1 MKNRILSLVLTL
13 VMILSLFPVIQLPA
27 SAASLPWIRE
37 MDNDPSVGK
46 TTHDVY
52 LRFKSDGDIG
62 STVIGNNCDAC
73 FLAITFPAGAT
84 WGSAYDNGH
93 ASTTK
98 IEPYGYGY
106 KTYTKYFGKNF
117 MTNSSDYIEI
127 WINDVDSYPTDI
139 FIDIQ
144 RVGSSRSYHGDIYC
158 TVDGQV
164 IVNKNNWGT
173 KGGSA
178 VSTWYGNDS
187 YVPLAS
193 AKVNISTGNVIKPSG
208 TVSIP
213 YTVTGKDSM
222 GGDVAEPV
230 YSDYSNNSLL
240 YSRGVVVSEKLVAA
254 TSTANFSCSGV
265 TLDPSS
271 KQIKVDG
278 AAFNSAKKTQKFRIA
293 TTVSL
298 GANSVYDE
306 MGFPITDPLI
316 FGGTKTF
323 YSDVITLYPGEGTI
337 NYNANGGS
345 GSMASQNITYGTDT
359 KLANNTFTYNPTLTF
374 RSDIGTL
381 DVPSVSVPA
390 SFGGWMDK
398 TTTTFNGKTYPYY
411 EFDAA
416 GYANRN
422 GDVLASS
429 AFGNGVYDKEAML
442 RHYIAYGKNEY
453 ENGSANRAAATGY
466 FGTYPDGATV
476 KNLAGESGGVVS
488 LYAKWNY
495 GTTTLPTP
503 TTDGYTFRSWT
514 ADLMDIATLTDNLEI
529 SDTTRG
535 TIGYNDG
542 YALTEN
548 LIPVI
553 GGTTFTSNME
563 VCGVYAYD
571 KDGNFLKRC
580 SSYATTHTVPYAA
593 AFVRVEVCTK
603 KELSFEDFK
612 NLSLEY
618 SVPAGTV
625 VPVAG
630 NQTYTANWQGHYN
643 IRFDANGGKGGTENY
658 VVMGS
663 SRYSDV
669 SWLTVSRKGYEFAG
683 WTTEPDGT
691 ELVYGADGHCVPGSA
706 YWDGSGNWKHDGDVV
721 VYAKWTPLPVTITA
735 QTTAGGSVTGT
746 KTVNAGENVELLATA
761 EDGYEFAGW
770 YDGETLVCETEN
782 FTVENVI
789 EDKTYT
795 AQFKE
800 YVCNHSHDGVE
811 FKPWKNS
818 KSLPSSTGNYY
829 LATDVTI
836 SEEWTAPAGEFNLCL
851 NGKSINLNSKHIAVK
866 NGATLNIYDCG
877 DTVRYY
883 DADSTTG
890 KWTLKSEG
898 TSNYTTEGG
907 VITGGSNTLGGAISA
922 NDSTLNLYGGN
933 LAGNTA
939 SSNNGGAV
947 YITNGTL
954 TIDGANILGNYAYCN
969 GGGVFANQST
979 VTVNDGR
986 ISYNR
991 ACITD
996 NKGGDGGGIYLSN
1009 CTTTMN
1015 GGSIT
1020 HNTNLYDGTGVMNSG
1035 GGTFTMNGGT
1045 ISDNTTTFWGEWSD
1059 YCGGTGI
1066 CNDSDSTLI
1075 LNDGTIANNI
1085 GISKGA
1091 GVFNRGTF
1099 NMNGGTIEGN
1109 ICVSLADNIYK
1120 GYGDGVANEA
1130 GAVFT
1135 MTDGYIGVIHND
1147 LVQDDTCRG
1156 VYNKG
1161 AFTMTGGEIFASSDD
1176 MSSCYGLSNSS
1187 AYNADGTETSS
1198 AVANIG
1204 GNAVI
1209 TGQCGYKPFAVNGT
1223 GTVNVSENAVLTA
1236 KNVNDCKDNRSRAI
1250 YLSRGTLNI
1259 SGNPE
1264 LISLHDFGSSNP
1276 PDTNG
1281 IRFEPSVTVNLSGG
1295 PVITAAAHIQLEG
1308 TPSEPSTHFNIVGKL
1323 EKPVSPYV
1331 VVKRIDTNLSEGAFT
1346 NGWTEYMSDADH
1358 DDYFTG
1364 PEGYGV
1370 LLYENELRL
1379 AEHAH
1384 KNIIYSAW
1392 EEIDSLPTTAGN
1404 YRLESDV
1411 TIPETWNV
1419 PAGVTN
1425 LCLNGHKITYTGNS
1439 IAINLV
1445 DNVELNVTDC
1455 IDSGMLYAESEE
1467 DFTGEA
1473 HTGIWMSGGK
1483 FTMDSGKI
1491 YVKNTYPKANVRAIV
1506 ARNGASLSLSG
1517 VAEVEAYGSGAPF
1530 GLCTGSEATIN
1541 ISDDAYIY
1549 AENIDPSARD
1559 GRVRAVY
1566 GETGAVINIYG
1577 SPVIEAYSP
1586 STTNA
1591 VNAIRLNGSTAVFN
1605 GTPALIANTDSG
1617 LAAEVHCEKTTDL
1630 ISVNCNLENDTIYRV
1645 YKPSNGVITASENT
1659 EYNDA
1664 SKFASAIDDYKV
1676 TKESDGQLY
1685 IVEVSY
1691 YTITAVATEGGNAEG
1706 TSTVKEGENVTFT
1719 AVADEGYEFIGW
1731 FEGETKVCDTEK
1743 FVVENVTAD
1752 KTYTAK
1758 FELIKV
1764 EEPEIPEDAETVC
1777 YIDSNGY
1784 TSLAEAVA
1792 DANNGD
1798 VIWMTANDNLS
1809 GNITI
1814 TQSITIELE
1823 GYNLP
1828 NACIKFEG
1836 NIDVK
1841 LNDRVGTAVLN
1852 SNHNIGYKIT
1862 NDFSSDSRPRAS
1874 FYLTG
1879 GADVTISGATGGTKF
1894 YGGTNEGLPK
1904 AFVVGKGCSLTVN
1917 GGTMV
1922 YEGGYGS
1929 DGIFVC
1935 DTGVLTLND
1944 ILIDRYTNDKNGSS
1958 LSYAN
1963 VPTTEN
1969 PLTIKKGHFYGGM
1982 WVEGSATI
1990 NGVSISYGILTFEKI
2005 EKALLYTSEGSYIDY
2020 DKSTSSNG
2028 WEIYIAS
2035 NSLSTDTEIDNEID
2049 ATEALR
2055 VSEGGDIVAQVGQK
2069 IVFQPQV
2076 TGGDGATEITY
2087 MWEKDGAD
2095 SGVTANIYTIE
2106 VATID
2111 DEGEYV
2117 FTATQGN
2124 ISVSCT
2130 YVLSVEG
2137 TQPDEEPEAEHYNIW
2152 CGEYEF
2158 TSDNL
2163 VIDNTDNSAISGS
2176 ATFDPDTYTLTLD
2189 QFSYTG
2195 AGGAQSD
2202 YERLPGVGL
2211 FFSNPEIN
2219 PDAPCGKLVLHG
2231 TNYIDCVSDGS
2242 LSCAVYIIGSAE
2254 ISGDGSLTA
2263 RASFDGVRE
2272 GNDIDGI
2279 TYAICC
2285 TSTLSV
2291 KDSTITA
2298 ITDIDSD
2305 YAYGL
2310 TAGSLEL
2317 DNANITASGDK
2328 GSIYLF
2334 AGGTFDAAIDGHRA
2348 FVSNNKDGSDATEY
2362 GPGMDIAAYK
2372 YAKIEPIENEEPED
2386 PEKPD
2391 EPVINEYTVTAN
2403 ATDGGVAEG
2412 TATVEEGESVVLTAE
2427 AYEGYEFIGWYD
2439 GTALVCETEEFVVE
2453 NVKANKTYT
2462 ARFVLIE
2469 VEEPEKPEA
2478 PSIPELSFDGEVLTL
2493 VDESEIA
2500 LRVGVSYVGSAVFDE
2515 KNVDWDRMVY
2525 VGKKYEEINGES
2537 GYRTYENFTS
2547 QAFDKAGNYVSYVK
2561 YAIGEEVSSYYYL
2574 FTVAGEAESIVL
2586 PYLTFSDNTLTMVND
2601 MGISATVGYAYVGAE
2616 VFNSRKVDWNR
2627 FVEVGKQYS
2636 DINTERGYVREVDI
2650 TEFSKEFSRNG
2661 NYVAYIKYNDPNT
2674 GKSVSEYTT
2683 FTVDFVPV
2691 VTADRGR
2698 IVVEANGN
2706 DLSKITIAYIGDS
2719 DKKITDWTSFAQAS
2733 NIYKEINGDP
2743 QKQQYSNLK
2752 NTNRFGQDIDGYY
2765 AVYVRYGNEV
2775 SDKIVRYYTIYV
2787 DNTDMVVKPV
2797 AQGSQDGNISIID
2810 EGYEILKTTIA
2821 YVGTTEKTVYDWNGF
2836 MEAANVFKDI
2846 NGDPPMQQ
2854 YFNIEQGKLF
2864 HQKYDG
2870 YYIVFIRYDDE
2881 GSTLSTYS
2889 TVWVDNSNAVTPE
2902 ITAENGRIVL
2912 SDNGVDVQKV
2922 TIAYIGE
2929 ADKEICNWTQFA
2941 TASNAYKE
2949 INGDPQKQQYH
2960 TPSDGSEFVQNLDGW
2975 YAVYIRYTDEN
2986 GKAVSIYKTINVT
2999 DTALVVRPEAVA
3011 NGADIVINANGCEI
3025 SKVTIA
3031 YIGDE
3036 EKKITNWNEFSTAS
3050 NVYKDING
3058 DPQKQQYHNPKDA
3071 AVYTQNQAGYYA
3083 VYLRYT
3089 AGGVSN
3095 TVYSVVYVEV

>member
-1 MKNRILSLVLTL
+1 MKKRILSAVLTL
-13 VMILSLFPVIQLPA
+13 VMILSLFPVMQLPA

-62 STVIGNNCDAC
+62 STVIGSNCDGC
-73 FLAITFPAGAT
+73 LVAIAFPAKAT

-93 ASTTK
+93 ASTAK
-98 IEPYGYGY
+98 IEPYMNDWC
-106 KTYTKYFGKNF
+106 KLYTKYLGKNF

-127 WINDVDSYPTDI
+127 WINDVDAYPTNIIMDI
-139 FIDIQ
+139 K
-144 RVGSSRSYHGDIYC
+144 RVGSSRSYHGDVYC
-158 TVDGQV
+158 TIDGQV

-173 KGGSA
+173 NGGSVVDA
-178 VSTWYGNDS
+178 WDYNNNY

-193 AKVNISTGNVIKPSG
+193 AKVNISTNNVIKPGG

-230 YSDYSNNSLL
+230 GSTYSRNDQLR
-240 YSRGVVVSEKLVAA
+240 SRGVVVSEKLVAA

-298 GANSVYDE
+298 GANSVYDSL
-306 MGFPITDPLI
+306 GSSISDPLI

-337 NYNANGGS
+337 NYNAGGGS
-345 GSMASQNITYGTDT
+345 GSMASQNITYGTAAT
-359 KLANNTFTYNPTLTF
+359 LAKNTFTYNPTLTF
-374 RSDIGTL
+374 KSDIGTL

-442 RHYIAYGKNEY
+442 RHYIDHGKNEY

-476 KNLAGESGGVVS
+476 KNLAGEAGTAVS

-503 TTDGYTFRSWT
+503 TTDGYTFRCWT

-542 YALTEN
+542 YAVTEN
-548 LIPVI
+548 LIPVV
-553 GGTTFTSNME
+553 GGITFTSNME

-580 SSYATTHTVPYAA
+580 SSYATTHTIPYAA

-630 NQTYTANWQGHYN
+630 NQTYTANWQGNYN
-643 IRFDANGGKGGTENY
+643 IRFDANGGIGGTQSY
-658 VVMGS
+658 VIMGA

-683 WTTEPDGT
+683 WTTKPNGT
-691 ELVYGADGHCVPGSA
+691 ELVYGADGHCIPGSA
-706 YWDGSGNWKHDGDVV
+706 YWDESGNWKYDGDVV
-721 VYAKWTPLPVTITA
+721 VYAKWAPLPVTITA

-746 KTVNAGENVELLATA
+746 KTVNAGENVELLATSD
-761 EDGYEFAGW
+761 DGYEFIGW

-782 FTVENVI
+782 FTVENVV

-818 KSLPSSTGNYY
+818 KSLPSSAGNYY
-829 LATDVTI
+829 LATDVTL
-836 SEEWTAPAGEFNLCL
+836 SEVWTAPAGEVNLCL
-851 NGKSINLNSKHIAVK
+851 NGKSINLNSKHIAVE

-883 DADSTTG
+883 DADGTTG
-890 KWTLKSEG
+890 KWTLKSVG

-907 VITGGSNTLGGAISA
+907 VITGGSNILGGAISV

-933 LAGNTA
+933 LVGNTA

-954 TIDGANILGNYAYCN
+954 TIDGANILGNYAYSS

-979 VTVNDGR
+979 VTINSGR

-1020 HNTNLYDGTGVMNSG
+1020 HNANLYDGTGVMNSG

-1045 ISDNTTTFWGEWSD
+1045 ISDNTNTFWGEWSD
-1059 YCGGTGI
+1059 YCGGAGI
-1066 CNDSDSTLI
+1066 CNDSDSTLVI
-1075 LNDGTIANNI
+1075 NNGSI
-1085 GISKGA
+1085 INNTGISNGA

-1109 ICVSLADNIYK
+1109 TCVSLADNIYK

-1147 LVQDDTCRG
+1147 MVRDDTCRG
-1156 VYNKG
+1156 VYNRG
-1161 AFTMTGGEIFASSDD
+1161 TFTMTGGEIFASSDD

-1187 AYNADGTETSS
+1187 YYSADGTETSS

-1223 GTVNVSENAVLTA
+1223 GTVNVSGNAVLTA
-1236 KNVNDCKDNRSRAI
+1236 KNVNDCKDNRSRTI
-1250 YLSRGTLNI
+1250 YLSRGTLNV

-1264 LISLHDFGSSNP
+1264 LISLHDFSSSNP

-1295 PVITAAAHIQLEG
+1295 PVITATAHIQLEG
-1308 TPSEPSTHFNIVGKL
+1308 TPSEPSKYFNIVGKL

-1331 VVKRIDTNLSEGAFT
+1331 VVKRVDTDLSEGAFT
-1346 NGWTEYMSDADH
+1346 NGWTEYMSDAEH

-1392 EEIDSLPTTAGN
+1392 EEIDSLPTTTGN

-1411 TIPETWNV
+1411 TISETWNV

-1467 DFTGEA
+1467 DFTSEA
-1473 HTGIWMSGGK
+1473 YTGIWMSGGK

-1517 VAEVEAYGSGAPF
+1517 EAIVEAYGSGAPF
-1530 GLCTGSEATIN
+1530 GICSGSEATVN
-1541 ISDDAYIY
+1541 LSDDAYIY

-1586 STTNA
+1586 STTNT
-1591 VNAIRLNGSTAVFN
+1591 VNAIRLNESTAVFN
-1605 GTPALIANTDSG
+1605 GTPALIAKTDSG

-1645 YKPSNGVITASENT
+1645 YKPSSGVFTASANT
-1659 EYNDA
+1659 EYNNV
-1664 SKFASAIDDYKV
+1664 SKFASAIDGYEV
-1676 TKESDGQLY
+1676 TKESDGQLH

-1706 TSTVKEGENVTFT
+1706 TATVEEGQSVTLT
-1719 AVADEGYEFIGW
+1719 AKADEGYEFIGW
-1731 FEGETKVCDTEK
+1731 FEGEIKVCETEK

-1758 FELIKV
+1758 FE
-1764 EEPEIPEDAETVC
+1764 
-1777 YIDSNGY
+1777 
-1784 TSLAEAVA
+1784 
-1792 DANNGD
+1792 
-1798 VIWMTANDNLS
+1798 
-1809 GNITI
+1809 
-1814 TQSITIELE
+1814 
-1823 GYNLP
+1823 
-1828 NACIKFEG
+1828 
-1836 NIDVK
+1836 
-1841 LNDRVGTAVLN
+1841 
-1852 SNHNIGYKIT
+1852 
-1862 NDFSSDSRPRAS
+1862 
-1874 FYLTG
+1874 
-1879 GADVTISGATGGTKF
+1879 
-1894 YGGTNEGLPK
+1894 
-1904 AFVVGKGCSLTVN
+1904 
-1917 GGTMV
+1917 
-1922 YEGGYGS
+1922 
-1929 DGIFVC
+1929 
-1935 DTGVLTLND
+1935 
-1944 ILIDRYTNDKNGSS
+1944 
-1958 LSYAN
+1958 
-1963 VPTTEN
+1963 
-1969 PLTIKKGHFYGGM
+1969 
-1982 WVEGSATI
+1982 
-1990 NGVSISYGILTFEKI
+1990 
-2005 EKALLYTSEGSYIDY
+2005 
-2020 DKSTSSNG
+2020 
-2028 WEIYIAS
+2028 
-2035 NSLSTDTEIDNEID
+2035 
-2049 ATEALR
+2049 
-2055 VSEGGDIVAQVGQK
+2055 
-2069 IVFQPQV
+2069 
-2076 TGGDGATEITY
+2076 EIT
-2087 MWEKDGAD
+2087 E
-2095 SGVTANIYTIE
+2095 
-2106 VATID
+2106 
-2111 DEGEYV
+2111 
-2117 FTATQGN
+2117 
-2124 ISVSCT
+2124 
-2130 YVLSVEG
+2130 
-2137 TQPDEEPEAEHYNIW
+2137 EAEHYDVW
-2152 CGEYEF
+2152 LGGAEF
-2158 TSDNL
+2158 TSENL
-2163 VIDNTDNSAISGS
+2163 VIDSNDNSAISGR
-2176 ATFDPDTYTLTLD
+2176 ANFDPKTYTLTLD
-2189 QFSYTG
+2189 NFSYEG
-2195 AGGAQSD
+2195 
-2202 YERLPGVGL
+2202 PGL
-2211 FFSNPEIN
+2211 FKDSEYLDEGIALYYSNPDCWDDPMAHGLNIVLIGENEIS
-2219 PDAPCGKLVLHG
+2219 
-2231 TNYIDCVSDGS
+2231 CVSEDS
-2242 LSCAVYIIGSAE
+2242 IMSAVYIIGNTN
-2254 ISGDGSLTA
+2254 ISGSGSLVAKAESGSGEAAYYTIYIPCSLSITDATISVVPGEKSINEYGIFAGSLVLDNATIESVGNDYAVAVMEAQYSEENTFHKTLEGHKAYVSLACDGSDKFVYPSDA
-2263 RASFDGVRE
+2263 
-2272 GNDIDGI
+2272 
-2279 TYAICC
+2279 TYEAHATYKYMKIEPKKE
-2285 TSTLSV
+2285 V
-2291 KDSTITA
+2291 EEPEKPVAEFTITA
-2298 ITDIDSD
+2298 E
-2305 YAYGL
+2305 
-2310 TAGSLEL
+2310 AGV
-2317 DNANITASGDK
+2317 G
-2328 GSIYLF
+2328 GS
-2334 AGGTFDAAIDGHRA
+2334 ATGT
-2348 FVSNNKDGSDATEY
+2348 E
-2362 GPGMDIAAYK
+2362 
-2372 YAKIEPIENEEPED
+2372 
-2386 PEKPD
+2386 
-2391 EPVINEYTVTAN
+2391 TVK
-2403 ATDGGVAEG
+2403 
-2412 TATVEEGESVVLTAE
+2412 EGESVTLTA
-2427 AYEGYEFIGWYD
+2427 AADEGYEFIGWYD
-2439 GTALVCETEEFVVE
+2439 GETKVSDANKFVVE
-2453 NVKANKTYT
+2453 NVSADKTYT
-2462 ARFVLIE
+2462 AKFEKVE
-2469 VEEPEKPEA
+2469 TEEPVEPENPVVPEEPEIPDIPDEPEEPVE
-2478 PSIPELSFDGEVLTL
+2478 PSNFDFESIRTENGKNITVDHNKKVISVDVEEGDNLVLYVHQKEIIPGGQIKLNSYNGNKVTYNTSGVYKIYSIDDEYITVSVKVIIDDVTEIYDLKVRYEEK
-2493 VDESEIA
+2493 ESEETTLFDSIRTENGTVTEIDHEA
-2500 LRVGVSYVGSAVFDE
+2500 KKIYVDVDKGDDYLQLYVHQKDVIPGGQIRMKSYNGNKVTYDASGIYKIYTLGSDPIIVSAKVIINEEIYIYDIVADFNTVSPGFHFDE
-2515 KNVDWDRMVY
+2515 IKCDN
-2525 VGKKYEEINGES
+2525 
-2537 GYRTYENFTS
+2537 
-2547 QAFDKAGNYVSYVK
+2547 
-2561 YAIGEEVSSYYYL
+2561 
-2574 FTVAGEAESIVL
+2574 AESIEVDHAAKTIRI
-2586 PYLTFSDNTLTMVND
+2586 YAEHDAKDVTL
-2601 MGISATVGYAYVGAE
+2601 Y
-2616 VFNSRKVDWNR
+2616 K
-2627 FVEVGKQYS
+2627 KQY
-2636 DINTERGYVREVDI
+2636 D
-2650 TEFSKEFSRNG
+2650 
-2661 NYVAYIKYNDPNT
+2661 YIKGTLALTSFMGNRVQSNQTDGTYKVCFVKNNEV
-2674 GKSVSEYTT
+2674 SVK
-2683 FTVDFVPV
+2683 
-2691 VTADRGR
+2691 A
-2698 IVVEANGN
+2698 
-2706 DLSKITIAYIGDS
+2706 KITIDGMTEEYI
-2719 DKKITDWTSFAQAS
+2719 ITVVFSAEWGFD
-2733 NIYKEINGDP
+2733 
-2743 QKQQYSNLK
+2743 NLK
-2752 NTNRFGQDIDGYY
+2752 TDNASLISVDHDAKTVVMNVSEGSDEVTLYIDQVCDAGAAQVWMKSYN
-2765 AVYVRYGNEV
+2765 GNKV
-2775 SDKIVRYYTIYV
+2775 TYNSSDRTYTIKKGKA
-2787 DNTDMVVKPV
+2787 D
-2797 AQGSQDGNISIID
+2797 
-2810 EGYEILKTTIA
+2810 IL
-2821 YVGTTEKTVYDWNGF
+2821 TVS
-2836 MEAANVFKDI
+2836 V
-2846 NGDPPMQQ
+2846 
-2854 YFNIEQGKLF
+2854 
-2864 HQKYDG
+2864 
-2870 YYIVFIRYDDE
+2870 
-2881 GSTLSTYS
+2881 
-2889 TVWVDNSNAVTPE
+2889 
-2902 ITAENGRIVL
+2902 
-2912 SDNGVDVQKV
+2912 KV
-2922 TIAYIGE
+2922 TMLGE
-2929 ADKEICNWTQFA
+2929 T
-2941 TASNAYKE
+2941 
-2949 INGDPQKQQYH
+2949 
-2960 TPSDGSEFVQNLDGW
+2960 
-2975 YAVYIRYTDEN
+2975 R
-2986 GKAVSIYKTINVT
+2986 IYDLIFN
-2999 DTALVVRPEAVA
+2999 
-3011 NGADIVINANGCEI
+3011 
-3025 SKVTIA
+3025 
-3031 YIGDE
+3031 
-3036 EKKITNWNEFSTAS
+3036 F
-3050 NVYKDING
+3050 
-3058 DPQKQQYHNPKDA
+3058 
-3071 AVYTQNQAGYYA
+3071 
-3083 VYLRYT
+3083 
-3089 AGGVSN
+3089 
-3095 TVYSVVYVEV
+3095 